1 MSRIGKLP
9 ISLGDKVKVELT
21 PRMAKIQGSKGSLCV
36 SLPVGVK
43 VVQLGTDLLVTPDFD
58 SLEGNRVG
66 VSPLALHGLCRTL
79 LANAVHGV
87 RDGFTRVLEL
97 NGVGYRASV
106 SGKFLELTLGYSHP
120 IKYEIPEGIEIKVDK
135 QTVVSVLGADKALV
149 GLVASQIRGF
159 RPPEPYLGKGV
170 KYQGEKIRRKA
181 GKSGGK

>member
-9 ISLGDKVKVELT
+9 IALADKVKVDIL
-21 PRMAKIQGSKGSLCV
+21 PSLIKVQGAKGSLSV
-36 SLPVGVK
+36 ALPAGVK
-43 VVQLGTDLLVTPDFD
+43 VVQVGSELMVNPDP
-58 SLEGNRVG
+58 EAVKGKVG
-66 VSPLALHGLCRTL
+66 VSVSALHGLCRTL
-79 LANAVHGV
+79 LANAVTGV

-106 SGKFLELTLGYSHP
+106 SGKTLELTLGYSHA
-120 IKYEIPEGIEIKVDK
+120 IKYPIPEGIEIKVDK
-135 QTVVSVLGADKALV
+135 QTVVSVTGADKALV
-149 GLVASQIRGF
+149 GLVAAQIREF